1 MKGLSLVILQVY
13 SMFQNTLDGEIII
26 ITVRLKGILFD
37 IFLHFITGSFVR
49 SKISEKM
56 INHLEIASIAL
67 HKDSDEA
74 KIQIQKE
81 EGTFE
86 GMIRK
91 YYIFWLCLICE
102 LTRII
107 NVTQ

>member
-13 SMFQNTLDGEIII
+13 SMFQNTLDGEII
-26 ITVRLKGILFD
+26 TVRSKGILFD

-86 GMIRK
+86 GLIGK
-91 YYIFWLCLICE
+91 YFIFWLYFRAESLH
-102 LTRII
+102 
-107 NVTQ
+107 VS

>member
-13 SMFQNTLDGEIII
+13 NENVFAILVEAGKII
-26 ITVRLKGILFD
+26 VRLEGILFD
-37 IFLHFITGSFVR
+37 ILLHFITGSFVR

-86 GMIRK
+86 GLIGK
-91 YYIFWLCLICE
+91 YFIFWLYDE
-102 LTRII
+102 S
-107 NVTQ
+107 

>member
-13 SMFQNTLDGEIII
+13 SMFQNTLDGE

-91 YYIFWLCLICE
+91 YYIFWLYLKSE
-102 LTRII
+102 GLH
-107 NVTQ
+107 VS

>member
-86 GMIRK
+86 GLIGK
-91 YYIFWLCLICE
+91 YFIFWLYF
-102 LTRII
+102 R
-107 NVTQ
+107 V

>member
-1 MKGLSLVILQVY
+1 M
-13 SMFQNTLDGEIII
+13 
-26 ITVRLKGILFD
+26 RLEGILFD
-37 IFLHFITGSFVR
+37 MFLHVITGSFVR

-91 YYIFWLCLICE
+91 YYIFWLYFR
-102 LTRII
+102 RI
-107 NVTQ
+107 